1 MELRSGVRKSL
12 DALFK
17 VAPAHGA
24 TPLAASSLEVGER
37 PGGSAP
43 QPALPCLTARGLAAE
58 TVDWDAIAA
67 AQNAKLPGRTV
78 AALPVS
84 GTPHAVVAQP
94 ARHGAFPV
102 DWPAVAASV
111 NAELGLKSPGA
122 NVDPAL
128 AAHLA
133 GTAP

>member
-1 MELRSGVRKSL
+1 MDLKPALKTTL
-12 DALFK
+12 DAL
-17 VAPAHGA
+17 ARAALPPG
-24 TPLAASSLEVGER
+24 AASSVAAR
-37 PGGSAP
+37 PAAGGAPLSAM
-43 QPALPCLTARGLAAE
+43 PAAPVAATE
-58 TVDWDAIAA
+58 IIDWAAVAA
-67 AQNAKLPGRTV
+67 AQNAQLSGRTV

-111 NAELGLKSPGA
+111 NAELGLKRPGA

-128 AAHLA
+128 AAHLTGSA
-133 GTAP
+133 S